1 GSLSRQMERAATE
14 TRSLRI
20 PSRVAS
26 VFFLRARC
34 PHECTKQTLAGLRS
48 RGTGGPAPG
57 YERRRGARP
66 EYLILCDR
74 ELFRGVPAL
83 AQGEDYAAT
92 GRAGEVSRKALAKRE
107 QKPRSRIL
115 TVGLGIGD
123 VLREVGHDAEHRTA
137 RLNIAAPAEPGR
149 LRTTFADV
157 VSSPL
162 PKRLTA
168 LVTDWIRFAPK
179 AQGAQDGAGT
189 TKSSRLD

>member
-1 GSLSRQMERAATE
+1 
-14 TRSLRI
+14 
-20 PSRVAS
+20 
-26 VFFLRARC
+26 
-34 PHECTKQTLAGLRS
+34 
-48 RGTGGPAPG
+48 
-57 YERRRGARP
+57 
-66 EYLILCDR
+66 
-74 ELFRGVPAL
+74 
-83 AQGEDYAAT
+83 
-92 GRAGEVSRKALAKRE
+92 
-107 QKPRSRIL
+107 RIL

-189 TKSSRLD
+189 TKSSRLDRRGRRRTSQPGGGAVRRPASGHHRVRKRGGCAGSVADGRA